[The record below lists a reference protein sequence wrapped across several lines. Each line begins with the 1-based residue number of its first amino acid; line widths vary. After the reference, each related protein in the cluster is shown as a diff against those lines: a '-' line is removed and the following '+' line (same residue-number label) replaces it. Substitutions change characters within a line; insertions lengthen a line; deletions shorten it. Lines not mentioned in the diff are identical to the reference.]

1 MRTLASKFKDGM
13 LLLGSASNNII
24 RGGLTAVKKQVACGF
39 FNNHHITENSFMT
52 SKGFKDLIF
61 VLIYFPPTKL
71 LRL

>member
-1 MRTLASKFKDGM
+1 MASKFKDGM
-13 LLLGSASNNII
+13 FLLGSASNNII
-24 RGGLTAVKKQVACGF
+24 QVGLTAFKKKQVARGF
-39 FNNHHITENSFMT
+39 FNNHHITANSFMT

>member
-24 RGGLTAVKKQVACGF
+24 QGGLTAVKKQVACGF

-61 VLIYFPPTKL
+61 VLFYFPPTKL